1 MAVGGKRAGAG
12 RKRGGKNKATLE
24 KQAVN
29 EAFNQRVMLAAD
41 ALFNAQLK
49 LATGSQKIFRIDE
62 EEVDGKIKKSHVLVT
77 DADEI
82 KRLLD
87 LHDGSSGIVDESY
100 YYFTEI
106 APDNR
111 AIDSLLNRA
120 LGKPKESVDLQHSGN
135 MVFDILLPTPEEV
148 DNDGEQNT

>member
-62 EEVDGKIKKSHVLVT
+62 EEVEGKVKKIHVNVT

-148 DNDGEQNT
+148 DNDGEQNA